1 MTPDRPPASVPA
13 IEGLFRLDGQVAVV
27 TGGGGSI
34 GRTASHVLSQA
45 GAAVVVADR
54 DREAAERVRAEIA
67 AEGGQTAVR
76 EWDVTLEP
84 VVAAGFGQVL
94 EEYGRLD
101 VLVNS
106 VGGGKHVPAME
117 MSLADWNEVLTR
129 NLTSTFLCCREAGRR
144 MAAQG
149 GGSIV
154 NISSIL
160 GHSGGG
166 LYPNSAYH
174 ASQRGGG
181 EPDSGAGGG
190 MGPPWSPGER
200 DRSHL
205 HRHAAGRVHSAHS
218 RDADGHRGVHSPAA
232 GRPNWRHGRCRALSR
247 KLRILH
253 GHGAQPVRGWGL
265 VGSLNGV
272 MK

>member
-1 MTPDRPPASVPA
+1 MTSDRPSASVPA
-13 IEGLFRLDGQVAVV
+13 FEELFCLDGQVAVV

-45 GAAVVVADR
+45 GASVVVADR
-54 DREAAERVRAEIA
+54 DRKSAERVAAEIDGA
-67 AEGGQTAVR
+67 GGHAAVR

-84 VVAAGFGQVL
+84 AVAAAFGQVM
-94 EEYGRLD
+94 EKYGRLD

-144 MAAQG
+144 MADRG

-166 LYPNSAYH
+166 MYPNSAYH
-174 ASQRGGG
+174 AAK
-181 EPDSGAGGG
+181 GAVVNLTRALAAEW
-190 MGPPWSPGER
+190 GPLGVRVNEIAPTFTDTPLAASI
-200 DRSHL
+200 L
-205 HRHAAGRVHSAHS
+205 HIPEMRTAIEEYTPLGRVAQVSDMAG
-218 RDADGHRGVHSPAA
+218 AILYLASPASA
-232 GRPNWRHGRCRALSR
+232 MVT
-247 KLRILH
+247 
-253 GHGAQPVRGWGL
+253 GHSLYVDGGWL
-265 VGSLNGV
+265 AR
-272 MK
+272 

>member
-1 MTPDRPPASVPA
+1 MTSDRPSASVPA
-13 IEGLFRLDGQVAVV
+13 FEELFCLDGQVAVV

-45 GAAVVVADR
+45 GASVVVADR
-54 DREAAERVRAEIA
+54 DRKAAERVAAEIDGA
-67 AEGGQTAVR
+67 GGHAAVR

-84 VVAAGFGQVL
+84 AVAAAFGQVM
-94 EEYGRLD
+94 EKYGRLD

-144 MAAQG
+144 MADRG

-166 LYPNSAYH
+166 MYPNSAYH
-174 ASQRGGG
+174 AAK
-181 EPDSGAGGG
+181 GAVVNLTRALAAEW
-190 MGPPWSPGER
+190 GPHGVRVNEIAPTFTDTPLAASI
-200 DRSHL
+200 L
-205 HRHAAGRVHSAHS
+205 HIPEMRTAIEEYTPLGRVAQVG
-218 RDADGHRGVHSPAA
+218 DMAGAILYLASPASA
-232 GRPNWRHGRCRALSR
+232 MVT
-247 KLRILH
+247 
-253 GHGAQPVRGWGL
+253 GHSLYVDGGWL
-265 VGSLNGV
+265 AR
-272 MK
+272 

>member
-1 MTPDRPPASVPA
+1 MTSGQPSASVPA
-13 IEGLFRLDGQVAVV
+13 IEELFRLDGQVAVV

-34 GRTASHVLSQA
+34 GRLASHVLAQA
-45 GAAVVVADR
+45 GASVVVADR
-54 DREAAERVRAEIA
+54 DREAAERVAGEVID
-67 AEGGQTAVR
+67 GVGQAAVR

-84 VVAAGFGQVL
+84 VVTAGFGQVL

-101 VLVNS
+101 VLVHC

-117 MSLADWNEVLTR
+117 MSLQDWNEVLTR

-144 MAAQG
+144 MAARG

-174 ASQRGGG
+174 ASK
-181 EPDSGAGGG
+181 GAVVNLTRALAAEW
-190 MGPPWSPGER
+190 GPQGVRVNEIAPTFTDTPLAASI
-200 DRSHL
+200 L
-205 HRHAAGRVHSAHS
+205 HIPEMRNVIEEYTPLRRVAQTGDLAGAVLYLA
-218 RDADGHRGVHSPAA
+218 SPASA
-232 GRPNWRHGRCRALSR
+232 MVT
-247 KLRILH
+247 
-253 GHGAQPVRGWGL
+253 GHSLYVDGGWL
-265 VGSLNGV
+265 AR
-272 MK
+272 

>member
-1 MTPDRPPASVPA
+1 MTPDPTSASVPA
-13 IEGLFRLDGQVAVV
+13 VETLFRLDGRVAVV

-34 GRTASHVLSQA
+34 GRMASHVLARA
-45 GAAVVVADR
+45 GASVVVADR
-54 DREAAERVRAEIA
+54 DREAAHRVAGEIGGD
-67 AEGGQTAVR
+67 GGQAEVR

-84 VVAAGFGQVL
+84 AVTAGFGQVE

-117 MSLADWNEVLTR
+117 MSLQDWNEVFTR

-144 MAAQG
+144 MAARG

-166 LYPNSAYH
+166 MYPNSAYH
-174 ASQRGGG
+174 AAK
-181 EPDSGAGGG
+181 GAVVNLT
-190 MGPPWSPGER
+190 R
-200 DRSHL
+200 AL
-205 HRHAAGRVHSAHS
+205 AAEWG
-218 RDADGHRGVHSPAA
+218 
-232 GRPNWRHGRCRALSR
+232 RHGVRVNEIAPTFTDTPLAASILGIPEMR
-247 KLRILH
+247 KAIEEYTPLRRVAQTGDLAGAILFLASSASAMVT
-253 GHGAQPVRGWGL
+253 GHSLFVDGGWL
-265 VGSLNGV
+265 AR
-272 MK
+272 

>member
-1 MTPDRPPASVPA
+1 MTTGKPSGAVSPID
-13 IEGLFRLDGQVAVV
+13 GLFGLDGQVAVV

-34 GRTASHVLSQA
+34 GCTAAHVLAHA

-54 DREAAERVRAEIA
+54 DREAAERVAKEIA
-67 AEGGQTAVR
+67 GDGGVAVVR

-84 VVAAGFGQVL
+84 AVGAGFGQVL
-94 EEYGRLD
+94 EKHGRLD

-144 MAAQG
+144 MADQG
-149 GGSIV
+149 GGSII

-166 LYPNSAYH
+166 MYPNSAYH
-174 ASQRGGG
+174 AAK
-181 EPDSGAGGG
+181 GAVVNLTRALAAEWGRHGVRVNEIA
-190 MGPPWSPGER
+190 PTFTESP
-200 DRSHL
+200 L
-205 HRHAAGRVHSAHS
+205 AASILKIPEKRRAIEEYTPLGRVARTGDMAGAILYLASSASAMVTGHSLFV
-218 RDADGHRGVHSPAA
+218 DG
-232 GRPNWRHGRCRALSR
+232 
-247 KLRILH
+247 
-253 GHGAQPVRGWGL
+253 GWL
-265 VGSLNGV
+265 AR
-272 MK
+272 

>member
-1 MTPDRPPASVPA
+1 MTTGRPSASVPVVD
-13 IEGLFRLDGQVAVV
+13 GLFRLDGQVAVV

-34 GRTASHVLSQA
+34 GRAASHVLAQA

-54 DREAAERVRAEIA
+54 DRQAAERVAGEI
-67 AEGGQTAVR
+67 GGGGGIAAVR
-76 EWDVTLEP
+76 EWDVTRERE
-84 VVAAGFGQVL
+84 VTAGFGQVL

-117 MSLADWNEVLTR
+117 MSLEDWNEVLTR

-144 MAAQG
+144 MAARG

-166 LYPNSAYH
+166 MYPNSAYH
-174 ASQRGGG
+174 AAKGAVVNLTRALAAEWGRHGVRVN
-181 EPDSGAGGG
+181 EIAPTFTDSPLAA
-190 MGPPWSPGER
+190 SI
-200 DRSHL
+200 L
-205 HRHAAGRVHSAHS
+205 HIPEMRQAIEEYTPLGRVAQTG
-218 RDADGHRGVHSPAA
+218 DMAGAILYLASPASA
-232 GRPNWRHGRCRALSR
+232 MVT
-247 KLRILH
+247 
-253 GHGAQPVRGWGL
+253 GHSLFVDGGWL
-265 VGSLNGV
+265 AR
-272 MK
+272 

>member
-1 MTPDRPPASVPA
+1 MTGGNPSASVPA
-13 IEGLFRLDGQVAVV
+13 VDGLFRLDGRVAVV

-34 GRTASHVLSQA
+34 GRIASHVLAQA

-54 DREAAERVRAEIA
+54 DRRAAGRVAGEISGDGRRAE
-67 AEGGQTAVR
+67 VR
-76 EWDVTLEP
+76 EWDVTRERE
-84 VVAAGFGQVL
+84 VTAGFGQVL

-117 MSLADWNEVLTR
+117 MSLEDWNEVLTR

-144 MAAQG
+144 MAARG

-166 LYPNSAYH
+166 MYPNSAYH
-174 ASQRGGG
+174 AAK
-181 EPDSGAGGG
+181 GAVVN
-190 MGPPWSPGER
+190 
-200 DRSHL
+200 L
-205 HRHAAGRVHSAHS
+205 T
-218 RDADGHRGVHSPAA
+218 
-232 GRPNWRHGRCRALSR
+232 RALAAEWGPQGVRVNEIAPTFTDSP
-247 KLRILH
+247 LAASILH
-253 GHGAQPVRGWGL
+253 IPEMRQAIEDYTPLRRVAQTGDMAGAILYLASAASAMVTGHSLFVDGGWL
-265 VGSLNGV
+265 AR
-272 MK
+272 

>member
-1 MTPDRPPASVPA
+1 MTTGRPSASVPVVD
-13 IEGLFRLDGQVAVV
+13 GLFRLDGQVAVV

-34 GRTASHVLSQA
+34 GRAASHVLAQA

-54 DREAAERVRAEIA
+54 DRQAAERVAGEI
-67 AEGGQTAVR
+67 GGGGGNAAVR
-76 EWDVTLEP
+76 EWDVTRERE
-84 VVAAGFGQVL
+84 VTAGFGQVL

-144 MAAQG
+144 MAARG
-149 GGSIV
+149 GGRIV

-166 LYPNSAYH
+166 MYPNSAYH
-174 ASQRGGG
+174 AAKGAVVNLTRALAAEWGRHGVRVN
-181 EPDSGAGGG
+181 EIAPTFTDSPLAA
-190 MGPPWSPGER
+190 SI
-200 DRSHL
+200 L
-205 HRHAAGRVHSAHS
+205 HIPEMRQAIEEYTPLGRVAQTG
-218 RDADGHRGVHSPAA
+218 DMAGAILYLASPASA
-232 GRPNWRHGRCRALSR
+232 MVT
-247 KLRILH
+247 
-253 GHGAQPVRGWGL
+253 GHSLFVDGGWL
-265 VGSLNGV
+265 AR
-272 MK
+272 

>member
-1 MTPDRPPASVPA
+1 MISDRPPASVPA

-27 TGGGGSI
+27 TGGGGSL

-54 DREAAERVRAEIA
+54 DREAAERVRVEIA

-154 NISSIL
+154 NISSIM

-174 ASQRGGG
+174 ASK
-181 EPDSGAGGG
+181 GAVVNLT
-190 MGPPWSPGER
+190 R
-200 DRSHL
+200 AL
-205 HRHAAGRVHSAHS
+205 AAEWG
-218 RDADGHRGVHSPAA
+218 
-232 GRPNWRHGRCRALSR
+232 RHGVRVNEIAPTFTDTPLAAS
-247 KLRILH
+247 ILH
-253 GHGAQPVRGWGL
+253 IPEMRTAIEEYTPLRRVAQTGDMAGAVLYLASSASSMVTGHSLFVDGGWL
-265 VGSLNGV
+265 AR
-272 MK
+272 

>member
-1 MTPDRPPASVPA
+1 MTSDQTAASVPTVDR
-13 IEGLFRLDGQVAVV
+13 LFRLDGQVVVV

-34 GRTASHVLSQA
+34 GRMASHVLAQA
-45 GAAVVVADR
+45 GAAVVVVDR
-54 DREAAERVRAEIA
+54 DLKAAERVAAEIA
-67 AEGGQTAVR
+67 GAGGQAAVR

-84 VVAAGFGQVL
+84 VVTAEFGQVL

-144 MAAQG
+144 MAARG

-166 LYPNSAYH
+166 MYPNSAYH
-174 ASQRGGG
+174 AAK
-181 EPDSGAGGG
+181 GAVVNLTRALAAEWGRHGVRVNEIA
-190 MGPPWSPGER
+190 PTFTDTPLAASI
-200 DRSHL
+200 L
-205 HRHAAGRVHSAHS
+205 HIPEMRMAIEEYTPLGRVAQVGDMAGAILYLASSASAMVTGHSLYV
-218 RDADGHRGVHSPAA
+218 DG
-232 GRPNWRHGRCRALSR
+232 
-247 KLRILH
+247 
-253 GHGAQPVRGWGL
+253 GWL
-265 VGSLNGV
+265 AR
-272 MK
+272 

>member
-1 MTPDRPPASVPA
+1 MTSGQPSASVPA
-13 IEGLFRLDGQVAVV
+13 VEKLFRLDGQVAVV

-34 GRTASHVLSQA
+34 GRTASQVLAQS

-54 DREAAERVRAEIA
+54 DREAAQRVVADITGD
-67 AEGGQTAVR
+67 GGQAAAR
-76 EWDVTLEP
+76 EWDVTLERK
-84 VVAAGFGQVL
+84 VTDGFGQVV

-117 MSLADWNEVLTR
+117 MSLEDWNEVLTR

-144 MAAQG
+144 MAARG

-166 LYPNSAYH
+166 MYPNSAYH
-174 ASQRGGG
+174 AAK
-181 EPDSGAGGG
+181 GAVVN
-190 MGPPWSPGER
+190 
-200 DRSHL
+200 L
-205 HRHAAGRVHSAHS
+205 T
-218 RDADGHRGVHSPAA
+218 
-232 GRPNWRHGRCRALSR
+232 RALAAEWGPQGVRVNEIAPTFTDTPLAASILDIPEMR
-247 KLRILH
+247 AAIEEYTPLRRVAQTGDLAGAILYLAGSASAMVT
-253 GHGAQPVRGWGL
+253 GHSLLVDGGWL
-265 VGSLNGV
+265 AR
-272 MK
+272 

>member
-1 MTPDRPPASVPA
+1 MTSGRPSASVPSFD
-13 IEGLFRLDGQVAVV
+13 ELFRLDRQVAVV

-34 GRTASHVLSQA
+34 GRTASHVLAQA
-45 GAAVVVADR
+45 GATVVVADR
-54 DREAAERVRAEIA
+54 EREAAQRVAAEITGN
-67 AEGGQTAVR
+67 GGKAAVR

-84 VVAAGFGQVL
+84 VVNAGFGQVL

-117 MSLADWNEVLTR
+117 MSLQDWNEVFTR

-144 MAAQG
+144 MAARG

-166 LYPNSAYH
+166 MYPNSAYH
-174 ASQRGGG
+174 AAK
-181 EPDSGAGGG
+181 GAVVN
-190 MGPPWSPGER
+190 
-200 DRSHL
+200 L
-205 HRHAAGRVHSAHS
+205 T
-218 RDADGHRGVHSPAA
+218 
-232 GRPNWRHGRCRALSR
+232 RALAAEWGPQGVRVNEIAPTFTDTPLAASILDIPEMR
-247 KLRILH
+247 NAIERYTPLRRVAQTGDLAGAILYLAGPASAMVT
-253 GHGAQPVRGWGL
+253 GHSLFVDGGWL
-265 VGSLNGV
+265 AR
-272 MK
+272 

>member
-1 MTPDRPPASVPA
+1 MTSDQTAASVPTVDR
-13 IEGLFRLDGQVAVV
+13 LFRLDGQVVVV

-34 GRTASHVLSQA
+34 GRMASHVLAQA
-45 GAAVVVADR
+45 GAAVVVVDR
-54 DREAAERVRAEIA
+54 DLKAAERVAAEIA
-67 AEGGQTAVR
+67 GAGGQAAVR

-84 VVAAGFGQVL
+84 VVTAEFGQVL

-154 NISSIL
+154 NISSIM

-174 ASQRGGG
+174 ASK
-181 EPDSGAGGG
+181 GAVVNLT
-190 MGPPWSPGER
+190 R
-200 DRSHL
+200 AL
-205 HRHAAGRVHSAHS
+205 AAEWG
-218 RDADGHRGVHSPAA
+218 
-232 GRPNWRHGRCRALSR
+232 RHGVRVNEIAPTFTDTPLAAS
-247 KLRILH
+247 ILH
-253 GHGAQPVRGWGL
+253 IPEMRTAIEEYTPLRRVAQTGDMAGAVLYLASSASSMVTGHSLFVDGGWL
-265 VGSLNGV
+265 AR
-272 MK
+272 

>member
-1 MTPDRPPASVPA
+1 MISDQPSASVPA

-27 TGGGGSI
+27 TGGGGSL

-54 DREAAERVRAEIA
+54 DREAAERVRVEIA

-144 MAAQG
+144 MAARG

-154 NISSIL
+154 NISSIM

-174 ASQRGGG
+174 ASK
-181 EPDSGAGGG
+181 GAVVNLT
-190 MGPPWSPGER
+190 R
-200 DRSHL
+200 AL
-205 HRHAAGRVHSAHS
+205 AAEWG
-218 RDADGHRGVHSPAA
+218 
-232 GRPNWRHGRCRALSR
+232 RHGVRVNEIAPTFTDTPLAAS
-247 KLRILH
+247 ILH
-253 GHGAQPVRGWGL
+253 IPEMRTAIEEYTPLRRVAQTGDMAGAVLYLASSASSMVTGHSLFVDGGWL
-265 VGSLNGV
+265 AR
-272 MK
+272 

>member
-1 MTPDRPPASVPA
+1 MTSDRPSASVPA
-13 IEGLFRLDGQVAVV
+13 FEELFCLDGRVAVV

-45 GAAVVVADR
+45 GASVVVADR
-54 DREAAERVRAEIA
+54 DRKAAERVAAEIDGA
-67 AEGGQTAVR
+67 GGHAAVR

-84 VVAAGFGQVL
+84 AVAAAFGQVM
-94 EEYGRLD
+94 EKYGRLD

-144 MAAQG
+144 MADRG

-166 LYPNSAYH
+166 MYPNSAYH
-174 ASQRGGG
+174 AAK
-181 EPDSGAGGG
+181 GAVVNLTRALAAEW
-190 MGPPWSPGER
+190 GPHGVRVNEIAPTFTDTPLAASI
-200 DRSHL
+200 L
-205 HRHAAGRVHSAHS
+205 HIPEMRTAIEEYTPLGRVAQVGDMAGAILYLASSASAMVTGHSLYV
-218 RDADGHRGVHSPAA
+218 DG
-232 GRPNWRHGRCRALSR
+232 
-247 KLRILH
+247 
-253 GHGAQPVRGWGL
+253 GWL
-265 VGSLNGV
+265 AR
-272 MK
+272 